1 MQALDPVTED
11 LNWNIFSSDLADG
24 IVVSILD
31 SFISELPV
39 LDITMVQSVL
49 QEIDKHLSQ
58 DEAQS
63 QNSSVK
69 KLDYFS
75 DIESLPCTKQ
85 TCSDEI
91 SSEEARGSGE
101 TTGNSDKLENCTTLS
116 EAHGFSNICGE
127 EGNSSQGFH
136 TIGKTFQEEEDS
148 CSDVT
153 IVNPDTSNT
162 NEIETLAI
170 DSSLTDEQTEQIAND
185 NDFKEEQ
192 T

>member
-75 DIESLPCTKQ
+75 DIESLPCTQQ

-91 SSEEARGSGE
+91 SSAEARGSGE

-127 EGNSSQGFH
+127 EGNSQGFH

-148 CSDVT
+148 CSDVI

>member
-63 QNSSVK
+63 KNSSVK

-75 DIESLPCTKQ
+75 DIESLPCTQQ

-91 SSEEARGSGE
+91 SSREAGGSGE

-116 EAHGFSNICGE
+116 EAHSFSNICGE

-162 NEIETLAI
+162 NEIETLGI
-170 DSSLTDEQTEQIAND
+170 DSNLTDGQTKQIASD
-185 NDFKEEQ
+185 DDFKEEQ